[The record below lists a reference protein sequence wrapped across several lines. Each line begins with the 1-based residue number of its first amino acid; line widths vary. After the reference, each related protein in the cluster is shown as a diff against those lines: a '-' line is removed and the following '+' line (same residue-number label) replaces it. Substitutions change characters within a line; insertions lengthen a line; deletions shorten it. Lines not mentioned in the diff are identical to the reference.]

1 MNGVPAI
8 SRSQNYKKHALGLSE
23 NLDKILKYTLK
34 ISTNEFN
41 FSKAVGENMNFDVG
55 FCKDEK

>member
-8 SRSQNYKKHALGLSE
+8 SRNYNKHTVGLSE

-41 FSKAVGENMNFDVG
+41 FNKAVGENMNFDVG
-55 FCKDEK
+55 FFKDEK